1 MNINLMKI
9 QIKIWK
15 NQIVHNM
22 KLKNKGNY
30 KNIIIKIKMLSI

>member
-1 MNINLMKI
+1 MKI

-22 KLKNKGNY
+22 KLKNKENY